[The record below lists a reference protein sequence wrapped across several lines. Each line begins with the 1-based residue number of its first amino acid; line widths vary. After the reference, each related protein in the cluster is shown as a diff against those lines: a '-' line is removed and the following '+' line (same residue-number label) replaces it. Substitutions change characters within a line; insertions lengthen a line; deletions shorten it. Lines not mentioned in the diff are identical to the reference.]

1 MNISLNAQAKILTD
15 LENRIIKKIGSNIP
29 FELDVRIVAA
39 TNNLIYDMVNEGSF
53 RQDLLYRLNTVEIFV
68 PPLRDR
74 KDDVPLLTDHYFT
87 LFSIRYKKQGVTI
100 SSGVIEKLINYNW
113 PGNVRELQH
122 AVERAVILNDNNVIT
137 DSELFIQKQEQGSVL
152 SSKTIHD
159 MEKNFILHSLKEN
172 GGNVTQT
179 AKVIGLTR
187 TALYR
192 RLHKYG
198 I

>member
-1 MNISLNAQAKILTD
+1 
-15 LENRIIKKIGSNIP
+15 
-29 FELDVRIVAA
+29 
-39 TNNLIYDMVNEGSF
+39 
-53 RQDLLYRLNTVEIFV
+53 
-68 PPLRDR
+68 
-74 KDDVPLLTDHYFT
+74 
-87 LFSIRYKKQGVTI
+87 
-100 SSGVIEKLINYNW
+100 
-113 PGNVRELQH
+113 
-122 AVERAVILNDNNVIT
+122 
-137 DSELFIQKQEQGSVL
+137 
-152 SSKTIHD
+152 

>member
-1 MNISLNAQAKILTD
+1 MPLKELLFLN
-15 LENRIIKKIGSNIP
+15 
-29 FELDVRIVAA
+29 
-39 TNNLIYDMVNEGSF
+39 
-53 RQDLLYRLNTVEIFV
+53 
-68 PPLRDR
+68 
-74 KDDVPLLTDHYFT
+74 
-87 LFSIRYKKQGVTI
+87 
-100 SSGVIEKLINYNW
+100 
-113 PGNVRELQH
+113 
-122 AVERAVILNDNNVIT
+122 NNVIT
-137 DSELFIQKQEQGSVL
+137 DSEPFIQKQEQGSVL